1 MNNNNSWR
9 LNSKVVLELSPGLDG
24 GMLMDT
30 ATATVC
36 SVNLSAM
43 KVLEALSSGANVAQ
57 LTNVLKTNYKVSTK
71 EAKQD
76 VLALFRQLRSMGLLE
91 VNA

>member
-1 MNNNNSWR
+1 MNSKDSWR
-9 LNSKVVLELSPGLDG
+9 LNSKVILELSPGSDG

-57 LTNVLKTNYKVSTK
+57 LIDILKTNYKVSTK

-76 VLALFRQLRSMGLLE
+76 VLALFRQLRAMGILE
-91 VNA
+91 INA

>member
-1 MNNNNSWR
+1 MNSNHSWR
-9 LNSKVVLELSPGLDG
+9 LNSKVILELSPGLDG

-57 LTNVLKTNYKVSTK
+57 LTHILRANYKVSAK

-76 VLALFRQLRSMGLLE
+76 VLALFRQLRSLGLLE

>member
-1 MNNNNSWR
+1 MNSNHSWR
-9 LNSKVVLELSPGLDG
+9 LSSNVILELSPGLDG

-43 KVLEALSSGANVAQ
+43 KVLEALSSGANLAQ
-57 LTNVLKTNYKVSTK
+57 LIHILKENYKVSTK

-76 VLALFRQLRSMGLLE
+76 VHALFRQLRSMGLLE
-91 VNA
+91 AHA

>member
-1 MNNNNSWR
+1 MNINDSWR
-9 LNSKVVLELSPGLDG
+9 LNSKVILELSPGSGG

-36 SVNLSAM
+36 SVNSSAM
-43 KVLEALSSGANVAQ
+43 KVLEALSSGANVEQ
-57 LTNVLKTNYKVSTK
+57 LTHMLKANYKVSTK

-76 VLALFRQLRSMGLLE
+76 VLSLFRQLRNMGLLE
-91 VNA
+91 INA